1 MARESVLRRRRLR
14 SLATACMVTFAV
26 LATLATSQ
34 VQPSL
39 ENTAKGPAFVLSS
52 EHPSFSA
59 RFSFTATPEALEKW
73 DRLTLK
79 LEHEE
84 YWTPNAPA
92 HRLKPEVTKLD
103 GRSAWDRAGCSD
115 GEACLG
121 SYEVVFRW
129 PADVPSGTVRV
140 EWRVTGE
147 ILYSDEPVEGARVA
161 TSIDS
166 VTDTAEPSVR
176 FFEESFV
183 FGGKYRRVVKSV
195 VIRLDKPV
203 GGPISIERQ
212 AWHSQRGQDV
222 PDVLVRFP
230 GSRPLELPPATAV
243 RLPIPADCAASA
255 CTVSFR
261 IVMTANVAARR
272 AVPWGLIGPA
282 TARPH
287 ATVPIVRCTSW

>member
-1 MARESVLRRRRLR
+1 MSEHRLLRGRLR
-14 SLATACMVTFAV
+14 SLATGCMVA
-26 LATLATSQ
+26 LAASASLATSQ

-39 ENTAKGPAFVLSS
+39 EDTRKGPAFVLSS

-59 RFSFTATPEALEKW
+59 RFNFTATPEALEGW
-73 DRLTLK
+73 DYLTLE

-84 YWTPNAPA
+84 YWSENAAA
-92 HRLKPEVTKLD
+92 HRLKPEVTKID
-103 GRSAWDRAGCSD
+103 GRSAWDRTGCSD
-115 GEACLG
+115 SEACLG

-129 PADVPSGTVRV
+129 PTDVPSGSVRV

-147 ILYSDEPVEGARVA
+147 ILYSDDPLEGAFVD
-161 TSIDS
+161 TSIGS
-166 VTDTAEPSVR
+166 FTDTAKPFVR

-183 FGGKYRRVVKSV
+183 FGGKDRRVVKSV
-195 VIRLDKPV
+195 VIRINEPV
-203 GGPISIERQ
+203 RGPISIERQ
-212 AWHSQRGQDV
+212 DWHHERGKDA

-230 GSRPLELPPATAV
+230 GSRPLELAPAASI

-272 AVPWGLIGPA
+272 TVPWGLIGPENARVHA
-282 TARPH
+282 TAR
-287 ATVPIVRCTSW
+287 IVRSTPW